1 LTASGGFSLVAS
13 SVAEGE
19 TPRGGDAAG
28 AIEGHRLPLAGIRV
42 VDATHVMAGPFC
54 TYQLALLGADVIR
67 VEPLIVT
74 DPVRRH
80 GPDLNRRGMGTSFL
94 AQNAG
99 KRSIGL
105 DLKHPDGQAI
115 FRRLAARSDVVV
127 ENFRPGV
134 LERIGLGAAA
144 LRRSNRRLIYCALS
158 GFGQEGPLENR
169 PAYDHVI
176 QAMSGMMATTGTPGS
191 GPMRVGFPLTDY
203 VAGLLAA
210 FAVAIALFRR
220 ERSGEGETIDVA
232 MLDAALIIMG
242 PLLTHVLVAGQPL
255 RLAGNAPFGG
265 SPFSGIFATADGLL
279 AVVGSTPKQCRAI
292 CEVLGYRTLAK
303 DPRIAQWQIHPE
315 LASELRPILET
326 TYRTSTAAA
335 WELAL
340 SAADVPAGKVRD
352 LSEILSH
359 PHLRGR
365 DLLLDI
371 ESVPGI
377 DRSIKVPN
385 VGFKLAGGGRP
396 TVRPPPL
403 PSANTREVLQQLG
416 YAMDEIERL
425 AQRGAI
431 ATSADR

>member
-1 LTASGGFSLVAS
+1 VTSSAAESGGEEARGEAVGAAS
-13 SVAEGE
+13 H
-19 TPRGGDAAG
+19 P
-28 AIEGHRLPLAGIRV
+28 LPLAGIRV
-42 VDATHVMAGPFC
+42 LDATHVMAGPFC

-67 VEPLIVT
+67 VEPLIVV
-74 DPVRRH
+74 DPIRFH
-80 GPDLNRRGMGTSFL
+80 GPDAELNRRAMGTSFL

-105 DLKHPDGQAI
+105 DLKHPDGGAV
-115 FRRLAARSDVVV
+115 FRRLAERSDVVV

-134 LERIGLGAAA
+134 LERIGLGANA
-144 LRRSNRRLIYCALS
+144 LRRNNPRLIYCALS
-158 GFGQEGPLENR
+158 GFGQEGPLKDR

-176 QAMSGMMATTGTPGS
+176 QAISGMMAATGTPES

-242 PLLTHVLVAGQPL
+242 PLIAQVLMAGQTP
-255 RLAGNAPFGG
+255 RPAGNAPFGG

-279 AVVGSTPKQCRAI
+279 AVVGSTSKQCCAI
-292 CEVLGYRTLAK
+292 CHVLGHGDLAE
-303 DPRIAQWQIHPE
+303 DPRVAQWQSHPE
-315 LASELRPILET
+315 LAIELRPILEARYQT
-326 TYRTSTAAA
+326 RSAAE

-359 PHLRGR
+359 PHIRGR

-371 ESVPGI
+371 DSVPGI
-377 DRSIKVPN
+377 DRPIRVPN
-385 VGFKLAGGGRP
+385 VGFKVGGGGRP
-396 TVRPPPL
+396 TMRPPPL
-403 PSANTREVLQQLG
+403 PAADTREVLQELG

-425 AQRGAI
+425 VQRGAI
-431 ATSADR
+431 ARSADP

>member
-1 LTASGGFSLVAS
+1 VAS

-19 TPRGGDAAG
+19 TPRGDAADG
-28 AIEGHRLPLAGIRV
+28 TAGDLLPLAGIHV
-42 VDATHVMAGPFC
+42 LDATHVMAGPFC

-67 VEPLIVT
+67 VEPLTVT
-74 DPVRRH
+74 DPIRRH
-80 GPDLNRRGMGTSFL
+80 GPDADLNRCGMGTSFL

-105 DLKHPDGQAI
+105 DLKHPDGQAV
-115 FRRLAARSDVVV
+115 FRRLAERSDVVV

-134 LERIGLGAAA
+134 LERIGLGPDA
-144 LRRSNRRLIYCALS
+144 LRRSNPRLIYCALS
-158 GFGQEGPLENR
+158 GFGQEGPLKNR

-176 QAMSGMMATTGTPGS
+176 QAMSGMMATTGTPES

-242 PLLTHVLVAGQPL
+242 PLLTHVLVAGQNA
-255 RLAGNAPFGG
+255 RLAGNSPFGG

-292 CEVLGYRTLAK
+292 CEVLGHHELGQDLRVT
-303 DPRIAQWQIHPE
+303 QWQAHPE

-326 TYRTSTAAA
+326 TYRTRTAGE

-340 SAADVPAGKVRD
+340 SVADVPAGKVRD
-352 LSEILSH
+352 LSEILCH
-359 PHLRGR
+359 PHIHGR
-365 DLLLDI
+365 DLLFDI
-371 ESVPGI
+371 DNVPGI
-377 DRSIKVPN
+377 ERSIKVPN
-385 VGFKLAGGGRP
+385 VGFKRGGGGRP
-396 TVRPPPL
+396 TLRPPPL
-403 PSANTREVLQQLG
+403 PSADTREVLQELG
-416 YAMDEIERL
+416 YAMEEIEGL

>member
-1 LTASGGFSLVAS
+1 VVS

-19 TPRGGDAAG
+19 TPRGDAGGATAGD
-28 AIEGHRLPLAGIRV
+28 RLPLAGIRV
-42 VDATHVMAGPFC
+42 LDATHVMAGPFC

-67 VEPLIVT
+67 VEPLSVT

-80 GPDLNRRGMGTSFL
+80 GPDADLNRRGMGASFL

-115 FRRLAARSDVVV
+115 VRRLAERSDVVV

-134 LERIGLGAAA
+134 LDRIGLGAEA
-144 LRRSNRRLIYCALS
+144 LRRRNPRLIYCALS
-158 GFGQEGPLENR
+158 GFGQEGPLKNR
-169 PAYDHVI
+169 PAYDHVM
-176 QAMSGMMATTGTPGS
+176 QAISGMMATTGTPES

-242 PLLTHVLVAGQPL
+242 PLITHVLVAGQNAP
-255 RLAGNAPFGG
+255 LAGNSPFGG

-292 CEVLGYRTLAK
+292 CDVMGHRELAE
-303 DPRIAQWQIHPE
+303 DPRIAQWQVHPE

-359 PHLRGR
+359 PYIRGR
-365 DLLLDI
+365 ELLLDI
-371 ESVPGI
+371 DNVPGI
-377 DRSIKVPN
+377 ERSIKVPN
-385 VGFKLAGGGRP
+385 VGFKLGGRGRP
-396 TVRPPPL
+396 LLRPPPL
-403 PSANTREVLQQLG
+403 PAADTREVLQELG
-416 YAMDEIERL
+416 YAVDEIERL
-425 AQRGAI
+425 AQHGAI